1 MWPRSSRRTG
11 GVPYTLMSSAMAGST
26 EDDGAEELV
35 HLASLTPLTCVV
47 GENPVPSRRQ
57 PRGPL
62 GRHGDAV
69 SERRCG
75 VRCGAELMMS
85 LGAVQAEK
93 ASLIVP
99 VKRHRGEPG
108 HTRDTRAHAGKR
120 ITQTNLTTI
129 HPNPKTQTRTKTA
142 RPTQQ
147 EQPQEQ
153 PQARS
158 RPVMRRRFGP
168 DEEVNVAIA
177 ALVLG
182 GPESVRV
189 VCFSSSSQC
198 TLLSVDSTDPFSMF
212 WRPDP

>member
-1 MWPRSSRRTG
+1 MRTHANIDEAQPTTRPHEVLNTALTSACDRHRGVHEGHQREGRAMWPRSSRRTG
-11 GVPYTLMSSAMAGST
+11 GVPYTFMSSAMAGST

-93 ASLIVP
+93 AS
-99 VKRHRGEPG
+99 
-108 HTRDTRAHAGKR
+108 
-120 ITQTNLTTI
+120 
-129 HPNPKTQTRTKTA
+129 
-142 RPTQQ
+142 
-147 EQPQEQ
+147 
-153 PQARS
+153 
-158 RPVMRRRFGP
+158 
-168 DEEVNVAIA
+168 
-177 ALVLG
+177 
-182 GPESVRV
+182 
-189 VCFSSSSQC
+189 
-198 TLLSVDSTDPFSMF
+198 
-212 WRPDP
+212 W